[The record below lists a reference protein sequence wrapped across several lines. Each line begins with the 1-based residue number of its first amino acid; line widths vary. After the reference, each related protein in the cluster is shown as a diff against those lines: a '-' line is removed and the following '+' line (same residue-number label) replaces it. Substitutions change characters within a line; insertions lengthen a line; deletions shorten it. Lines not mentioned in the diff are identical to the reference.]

1 MKNITIIGG
10 GVLGSQIAF
19 QASYSGFQVT
29 IWLRSEESIARSKI
43 KIKELKKT
51 YIKAINT
58 MVKNKSSDTWCL
70 GISEYKKFNKEK
82 CLNRVE
88 QAYNNINFELDL
100 KKSLKTA
107 DLIIESMSENFE
119 AKKKLYQTMAPLIPS
134 KTILVTNSS
143 TILPSKLAKYILR
156 PNKFLALH
164 FANSIWKNNIVEVMR
179 HEETDNKSFNK
190 VLEFAKEINMIALPI
205 QKEKS
210 GYLLNSMLISFLFSA
225 LDLYVNGISD
235 IESID
240 KAWIIGTGA
249 KEGPFQMLDKIGL
262 KTAYEI
268 VKMYVKIPRI
278 LAPYNFKAI
287 AKMLKEYIDEG
298 KLGKESKEG
307 FYKY

>member
-1 MKNITIIGG
+1 
-10 GVLGSQIAF
+10 
-19 QASYSGFQVT
+19 
-29 IWLRSEESIARSKI
+29 
-43 KIKELKKT
+43 
-51 YIKAINT
+51 
-58 MVKNKSSDTWCL
+58 
-70 GISEYKKFNKEK
+70 
-82 CLNRVE
+82 
-88 QAYNNINFELDL
+88 
-100 KKSLKTA
+100 
-107 DLIIESMSENFE
+107 
-119 AKKKLYQTMAPLIPS
+119 MAPFIPS

-143 TILPSKLAKYILR
+143 TILPSKLAKYLLR

-210 GYLLNSMLISFLFSA
+210 GYLLNSMLIPFLFSA

-240 KAWIIGTGA
+240 KAWVIGTGA
-249 KEGPFQMLDKIGL
+249 KEGPFQILDKIGL